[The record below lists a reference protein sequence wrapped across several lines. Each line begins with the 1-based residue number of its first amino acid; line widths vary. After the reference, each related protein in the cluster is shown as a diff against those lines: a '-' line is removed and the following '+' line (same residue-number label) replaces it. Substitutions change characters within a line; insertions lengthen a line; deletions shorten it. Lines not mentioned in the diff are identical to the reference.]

1 MKKNIHLQERGLF
14 FSLFKKAWLI
24 MKLTVIFT
32 LFCVF
37 HALAGISQDVVESV
51 EINNAP
57 LEEFLSAV
65 EKQTSVKFLYRYENI
80 EGKRV
85 SINIKNASVDEILTN
100 VLPEQGLTYS
110 HLRNNLIVI
119 SADQER
125 IIIGKVVDKD
135 NQPLVGVNV
144 IIKGTLQGSVTN
156 VDGEYQ
162 ISVPNDQAILQFSYI
177 GFEVKEVLIGEQNT
191 INVTLYEDSKS
202 IEEVVVTALGIEKK
216 KKTLTYSTQE
226 VDMEGMTTI
235 KDLSLGNALAG
246 KVAGVSITSSS
257 GASGVSGDPRII
269 IRGDRSIQNNN
280 QPLIV
285 IDGIPQAFAESIAPN
300 MQGQPRPPLDNLS
313 SINADD
319 IQSMNVL
326 KGPAASALYGSS
338 ANNGVIV
345 ITTKRGVKGKPRI
358 TVNSVTNFDLPY
370 LYPEFQNEYA
380 QGAGGIYQATA
391 ANTSWGPKMTGQ
403 SVQNWKGETVALTP
417 QPDNVKD
424 LFSVGYN
431 LTNSF
436 SYSAGSEKSSSYFS
450 YSNTTARGV
459 LEDNKMVRHNLNLRL
474 TAELL
479 ENLNLDFKITHFRQ
493 TVKDQPTSG
502 DNLFSPMWQLVKMPR
517 SMRTA
522 DIENGSYLNDKGEL
536 TQNTW
541 APESTDN
548 INPYWAMEGFELPST
563 LNRVNSFL
571 SLRYNFSENLFLQ
584 VRGGMNISN
593 SDNEER
599 TYWGTP
605 YIYSGFGNYKT
616 SFDKIQN
623 LNSDIL
629 LAFDKELNKDFRVGF
644 NLGAEVKD
652 MQRRGQW
659 AEARGLSMMNK
670 FALNFAKNVITE
682 DLETRIQ
689 KQSVYGMGQFSFR
702 NYLFLDVTARKD
714 WSSTLPEPHDYFY
727 PSVGL
732 SGIISDMVK
741 LPDAITFVKLRG
753 SYAEVG
759 NDAGFASI
767 FQAYNSDSS
776 GPLGMIT
783 PQSTKVAE
791 QLIPE
796 KTKSWEA
803 GADLKFFDNRLGV
816 DLTWY
821 KSNTYNQLV
830 RITNP
835 PTSGYSSAW
844 LNCGN
849 IQNTGVEIMLYVTP
863 VKTHNFNWDVSL
875 NFARN
880 KNEVVELTEFMDRY
894 EVESPNLSMGETW
907 IIEGRPFGE
916 IFTYGF
922 ERNGDG
928 KVIVGSN
935 GIPLIDHGKA
945 DVYLGNFNYDWRSGL
960 INSFNYK
967 NWHMSFLI
975 DLNYGGVRQSATEA
989 MMLSAGTSKASLV
1002 GREDGIIVDGV
1013 KEDGSVNDIRI
1024 SAEDYYKSVGGRIN
1038 SGTGELFSHDATNS
1052 RLREFSLGYNFPI
1065 RNSVVKSLKV
1075 SAVGRNLFYI
1085 YNGCDWFDPDVSY
1098 DVGTN
1103 GQGSESAFLPGTRT
1117 LGFNVKFTL

>member
-1 MKKNIHLQERGLF
+1 MRLTFLF
-14 FSLFKKAWLI
+14 ILFS
-24 MKLTVIFT
+24 
-32 LFCVF
+32 VF
-37 HALAGISQDVVESV
+37 QSMAVVSQNVVAKISIQ
-51 EINNAP
+51 NAP
-57 LEEFLSAV
+57 LEEFFSTI
-65 EKQTSVKFLYRYENI
+65 EKESSVKFLYRYENV
-80 EGKRV
+80 EGKSV
-85 SINIKNASVDEILTN
+85 SVEMENASVDELLDAVLTGK
-100 VLPEQGLTYS
+100 GLNYQ

-119 SADQER
+119 SANEEK
-125 IIIGKVVDKD
+125 IVSGKVVDKD
-135 NQPLVGVNV
+135 NIPLIGVNV
-144 IIKGTLQGSVTN
+144 IIKGTLQGAVTDN
-156 VDGEYQ
+156 DGNFSIE
-162 ISVPNDQAILQFSYI
+162 VPNENAVLQFSFI
-177 GFEVKEVLIGEQNT
+177 GFETQEVVVGDNSI
-191 INVTLYEDSKS
+191 IDITLEEDTKS

-226 VDMEGMTTI
+226 VDMDGITTV
-235 KDLSLGNALAG
+235 KDVSLGNALAG

-280 QPLIV
+280 QPLVV
-285 IDGIPQAFAESIAPN
+285 IDGIPQVFAESIAPN
-300 MQGQPRPPLDNLS
+300 MPGQPQPPLDNLS
-313 SINADD
+313 SINPDD
-319 IQSMNVL
+319 IQSLNVL

-345 ITTKRGVKGKPRI
+345 ITTKSGIKGTPRI

-380 QGAGGIYQATA
+380 QGASGIYQATA
-391 ANTSWGPKMTGQ
+391 ATTSWGPKMTGQ
-403 SVQNWKGETVALTP
+403 SVQNWKGETVTLAP
-417 QPDNVKD
+417 QPNNVKD

-436 SYSAGSEKSSSYFS
+436 SYSAGTEKSSSYFS

-459 LEDNKMVRHNLNLRL
+459 LEDNKMVRHNFNLRL

-479 ENLNLDFKITHFRQ
+479 ENLKMDFKITHFRQ
-493 TVKDQPTSG
+493 KVKDQPTSG

-517 SMRTA
+517 SMRTS
-522 DIENGSYLNDKGEL
+522 DIENGSYVTEKGEL
-536 TQNTW
+536 KQNTW
-541 APESTDN
+541 APESTSN
-548 INPYWAMEGFELPST
+548 VNPYWAMEGFERPST

-571 SLRYNFSENLFLQ
+571 SLRYDFSENLYLQ

-593 SDNEER
+593 SDNEEK

-616 SFDKIQN
+616 AFDKIQS

-629 LAFDKELNKDFRVGF
+629 LAFDKELNKDFRVGL

-652 MQRRGQW
+652 IQRRGQW

-670 FALNFAKNVITE
+670 FALNFAKNITTE

-732 SGIISDMVK
+732 SGVISDMID
-741 LPDAITFVKLRG
+741 LPDEITFVKLRG

-767 FQAYNSDSS
+767 FQSYSSDSS

-783 PQSTKVAE
+783 PESTKVAE

-803 GADLKFFDNRLGV
+803 GADLKFFDNRLGL
-816 DLTWY
+816 DFTWY

-849 IQNTGVEIMLYVTP
+849 IQNTGVEIMVYATP
-863 VKTHNFNWDVSL
+863 VRTPNFKWDVSL

-894 EVESPNLSMGETW
+894 SLETPNLSMGESW
-907 IIEGRPFGE
+907 VIEGRPFGE

-922 ERNGDG
+922 ERNEDG
-928 KVIVGSN
+928 KIIVGSN
-935 GIPLIDHGKA
+935 GIPLINHDKA

-960 INSFNYK
+960 TNSFSYK

-989 MMLSAGTSKASLV
+989 MMLSTGTSKASLV
-1002 GREDGIIVDGV
+1002 GREEGIVVDGV
-1013 KEDGSVNDIRI
+1013 KEDGSVNDINI
-1024 SAEDYYKSVGGRIN
+1024 SAEDYYLSVGGRIS

-1065 RNSVVKSLKV
+1065 RNSIVKSLKV

-1103 GQGSESAFLPGTRT
+1103 GQGAESAFLPGTRT
-1117 LGFNVKFTL
+1117 LGFNVKITL

>member
-1 MKKNIHLQERGLF
+1 MKKKSHLQGIGVF
-14 FSLFKKAWLI
+14 FSLFPKTWLI
-24 MKLTVIFT
+24 MKLTFLLI

-37 HALAGISQDVVESV
+37 QSWAVVSQNTVATINIKNVPLEQFFSSV
-51 EINNAP
+51 E
-57 LEEFLSAV
+57 E
-65 EKQTSVKFLYRYENI
+65 QTSVKFLYRYENV
-80 EGKRV
+80 EGKLV
-85 SINIKNASVDEILTN
+85 SVNMKNASVDKLLDVVLTDK
-100 VLPEQGLTYS
+100 GLTYK
-110 HLRNNLIVI
+110 HMRNNLIVI
-119 SADQER
+119 VEGEEKAVT
-125 IIIGKVVDKD
+125 GKVVDG
-135 NQPLVGVNV
+135 NNLPLTGVNV
-144 IIKGTLQGSVTN
+144 IIKGTLQGTVTDL
-156 VDGEYQ
+156 DGNFE
-162 ISVPNDQAILQFSYI
+162 ITVPNDQTVLQFSFI
-177 GFEVKEVLIGEQNT
+177 GFIMQEVLVGDQSAIY
-191 INVTLYEDSKS
+191 VTLQEDTKS

-216 KKTLTYSTQE
+216 KKTLTYATQE
-226 VDMEGMTTI
+226 VDMEGITTV
-235 KDLSLGNALAG
+235 KDVSLGNALAG

-280 QPLIV
+280 QPLVV
-285 IDGIPQAFAESIAPN
+285 IDGIPQAFAESIAPF
-300 MQGQPRPPLDNLS
+300 MQGQPQPPLDNLS
-313 SINADD
+313 SINPDD
-319 IQSMNVL
+319 IQSLNVL

-358 TVNSVTNFDLPY
+358 TVNSVTSFDLPY

-380 QGAGGIYQATA
+380 QGASGIYQATA

-403 SVQNWKGETVALTP
+403 SVQNWKGETVTLSP

-436 SYSAGSEKSSSYFS
+436 SYSAGTEKSSSYFS

-459 LEDNKMVRHNLNLRL
+459 LEDNKMVRHNFNLRL
-474 TAELL
+474 TAELM
-479 ENLNLDFKITHFRQ
+479 ENLNMDFKITHFRQ

-517 SMRTA
+517 SMRTS
-522 DIENGSYLNDKGEL
+522 DIENGSYVTEMGKL

-548 INPYWAMEGFELPST
+548 INPYWAMEGFELPSA

-571 SLRYNFSENLFLQ
+571 SLRYNFSESLYLQ

-593 SDNEER
+593 SDNEEK

-629 LAFDKELNKDFRVGF
+629 LGFDKELNKDFRVGL

-659 AEARGLSMMNK
+659 AEARGLSMLNK
-670 FALNFAKNVITE
+670 FALNFARNIITE
-682 DLETRIQ
+682 DLEKRIQ
-689 KQSVYGMGQFSFR
+689 KQSIYGMGQFSFR
-702 NYLFLDVTARKD
+702 NYLFLDVTARRD

-732 SGIISDMVK
+732 SGIISDMID
-741 LPDAITFVKLRG
+741 LPDAITFIKLRG

-783 PQSTKVAE
+783 PKSTKVAE

-803 GADLKFFDNRLGV
+803 GADLKFFDNRLGL
-816 DLTWY
+816 DFTWY

-835 PTSGYSSAW
+835 PSSGFSSAW

-849 IQNTGVEIMLYVTP
+849 IQNTGVEIMVYATP
-863 VKTHNFNWDVSL
+863 VKTHNFKWDVNF

-880 KNEVVELTEFMDRY
+880 KNKVIELTEFIDRY
-894 EVESPNLSMGETW
+894 EIETPNLSMGETW

-922 ERNGDG
+922 KRNANG
-928 KVIVGSN
+928 KIIVGSN

-960 INSFNYK
+960 TNSFSYK

-1002 GREDGIIVDGV
+1002 GREEGIVVDGV
-1013 KEDGSVNDIRI
+1013 KEDGSVNDINI

-1038 SGTGELFSHDATNS
+1038 SGTGELFNHDATNS

-1065 RNSVVKSLKV
+1065 RNSVIKSLRV

-1085 YNGCDWFDPDVSY
+1085 YNGCNWFDPDVSY
-1098 DVGTN
+1098 DVSTN
-1103 GQGSESAFLPGTRT
+1103 GQGAESAFLPGTRT
-1117 LGFNVKFTL
+1117 LGFNVKISL